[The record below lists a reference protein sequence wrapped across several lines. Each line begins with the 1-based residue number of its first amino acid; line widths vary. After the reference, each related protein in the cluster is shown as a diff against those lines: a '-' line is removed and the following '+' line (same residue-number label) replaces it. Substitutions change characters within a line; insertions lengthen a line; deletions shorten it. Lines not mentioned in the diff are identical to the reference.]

1 MQNRAQGMPENQS
14 SAPENQSAGAE
25 NQTPVRSRRGGP
37 RPGSGRPRGSRDRLP
52 RVEQRR
58 KASFRELYDTE
69 VEKNAPKIIKAAIEA
84 ATRGDSRALVD
95 CLNRVIGPPA
105 QKMELSGPGGT
116 PIALQAAAPIAL
128 AMMSTDELR
137 ALVSFH
143 KRIGLP
149 DVEGRAVES
158 GPSPPLSLPSP
169 LDIDDSAA
177 GGPPAPQAPGTD
189 PDESA
194 APNSTIQA
202 DNPAPIAPESP
213 QERHSADLD
222 PTPDPGPIDAQDARQ
237 TPADA
242 KEQDG

>member
-1 MQNRAQGMPENQS
+1 MPDNQDPSVNSQVSGGDIQGP
-14 SAPENQSAGAE
+14 ARPKHGGRRPGAG
-25 NQTPVRSRRGGP
+25 RRRGSKDKIP
-37 RPGSGRPRGSRDRLP
+37 RIPPD
-52 RVEQRR
+52 R
-58 KASFRELYDTE
+58 KASFRERFE
-69 VEKNAPKIIKAAIEA
+69 EA
-84 ATRGDSRALVD
+84 AVKNWDRVVDALVEAAARGDTRAGVEFF
-95 CLNRVIGPPA
+95 NRVLGPST
-105 QKMELSGPGGT
+105 QKVELSGPGGT

-137 ALVSFH
+137 ALVAFH

-158 GPSPPLSLPSP
+158 GPTPPLSLPSP

-189 PDESA
+189 PDDSA

-213 QERHSADLD
+213 QASPDTD
-222 PTPDPGPIDAQDARQ
+222 PHQPAIPDPIDAQTASQ
-237 TPADA
+237 TPADGT
-242 KEQDG
+242 EQGG